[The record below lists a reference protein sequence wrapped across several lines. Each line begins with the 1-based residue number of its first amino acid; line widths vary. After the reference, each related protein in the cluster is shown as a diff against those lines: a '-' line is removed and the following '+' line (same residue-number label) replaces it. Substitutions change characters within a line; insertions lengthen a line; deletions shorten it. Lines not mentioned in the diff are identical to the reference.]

1 MPTGGNEIVF
11 LLITSSLASF
21 LPHARVLIMIVN
33 CVIGMVGMVLVYSLK
48 SEAGRMTGI
57 VIASAY
63 AVNIPI
69 FLSLITSNV
78 SGFTK
83 RSTVSA
89 IVFVMYCVGNI
100 VGPQFYLESQKP
112 QYQVR
117 RDPFHIPPCL
127 LTTEQTGLKSSL
139 AGYAFG
145 TTSLI
150 CLYMYYRYENLR
162 RDRVYGSE
170 SEVNTNQELADELS
184 NETDRTIT
192 SFRYMM

>member
-21 LPHARVLIMIVN
+21 LPHARVLIMIFN
-33 CVIGMVGMVLVYSLK
+33 CVVAMVGMVLVYSLK
-48 SEAGRMTGI
+48 SQAGQMTGI
-57 VIASAY
+57 VFAATY
-63 AVNIPI
+63 AINIPI
-69 FLSLITSNV
+69 CLSLITSNV

-100 VGPQFYLESQKP
+100 AGPQFYLERQKP
-112 QYQVR
+112 RYQVR
-117 RDPFHIPPCL
+117 CDPFHIPPCL
-127 LTTEQTGLKSSL
+127 LTTEQMGLISSL

-145 TTSLI
+145 ITSLI
-150 CLYMYYRYENLR
+150 CLYTYYRYENRR